1 VSKPKYQLNKG
12 PTTKCPHCGGG
23 TEIRTSREIDTLIR
37 DVYFMCR
44 DHDCGHQF
52 VAQLTIK
59 HSIVASNRPRVGLNL
74 PMFEPNTPPKPANDD
89 AVLVTPG
96 VPANDVDD
104 GDDGDADTTMTT
116 PG

>member
-1 VSKPKYQLNKG
+1 MKTPKYQLNKG
-12 PTTKCPHCGGG
+12 PTTKCPHCGSG

-44 DHDCGHQF
+44 DVDCGHQF

-59 HSIVASNRPRVGLNL
+59 HSIVASNRPRAGLNL
-74 PMFEPNTPPKPANDD
+74 PMYEANTPPKPANDD
-89 AVLVTPG
+89 AVRIAPG
-96 VPANDVDD
+96 LPANDVA
-104 GDDGDADTTMTT
+104 DADANTTMTT